1 MHKGEKRKGFSNVG
15 LFIDDYDDIFS
26 DFDSRP
32 YSQKLL
38 SEDLLN
44 EMDRVT
50 KDKKDENIELK
61 FFVPKEKR
69 NISTESIIKNR
80 IKVYFK
86 KHFILS
92 KRAKRKVIMEGFLF
106 SFFGVFFMILATF
119 FITRESQSS
128 IIIFLAVLFEPAGW
142 FLFWEGLN
150 LMIFE
155 SKEKSSKLEF
165 YKKLSKSKIIFE
177 DS

>member
-50 KDKKDENIELK
+50 KDKKDDNIELK

-69 NISTESIIKNR
+69 NISTESIIKKR

-92 KRAKRKVIMEGFLF
+92 KRAKRKVLMEGFLF

-119 FITRESQSS
+119 FTTRESQSS

>member
-50 KDKKDENIELK
+50 KDKKDDNIELK

-69 NISTESIIKNR
+69 NISTESIIKKR

-92 KRAKRKVIMEGFLF
+92 KRAKRKVLMEGFLF

-142 FLFWEGLN
+142 FLFWEGLD

>member
-50 KDKKDENIELK
+50 KDKKDDNIELK

-69 NISTESIIKNR
+69 NISTESIIKKR

-92 KRAKRKVIMEGFLF
+92 KRAKRKVLMEGFLF

-119 FITRESQSS
+119 FTTRESQSS

-142 FLFWEGLN
+142 FLFWEGLD

>member
-155 SKEKSSKLEF
+155 SQEKSSKLEF